1 MAARTVEEAILGDW
15 APPVPVY
22 EVDHGMARAR
32 MSFEEW
38 RALPDK
44 PKVEFVDGW
53 GVWELMPPTPPHG
66 RAQLKLGSLLLA
78 AFPDLIGYAEV
89 DTEVAHERV
98 RIPDLV
104 LTTEESEGDMLH
116 EPPVLVVEVHSPS
129 TRRQDRNDK
138 AAEYARMGVGQ
149 YWMLDPRRHTL
160 EILRL
165 ADGAWEPVVTLDE
178 SHPEAEVGVGEHG
191 TVHLDLREIL
201 HLR

>member
-1 MAARTVEEAILGDW
+1 MPARTVEEAILGDW

-38 RALPDK
+38 QALPDK
-44 PKVEFVDGW
+44 PKVEYVDGW

-66 RAQLKLGSLLLA
+66 RAQFTIGAILHA
-78 AFPDLIGYAEV
+78 AFPDLVGYTAV

-104 LTTEESEGDMLH
+104 LTTEDSDADMLYK
-116 EPPVLVVEVHSPS
+116 PPVLVVEMHSPS

-138 AAEYARMGVGQ
+138 ADEYARMGVGQ

-165 ADGAWEPVVTLDE
+165 VGDAWEPLATLDE
-178 SHPEAEVGVGEHG
+178 SDPEADVAVADHG
-191 TVHLDLREIL
+191 TVHLDLRDIL
-201 HLR
+201 RLR